1 MNRILVIAGVHLDRA
16 WTDLGTA
23 FGIPL
28 RRWSRE
34 VLALGVQEARRL
46 DVDSLVILGDLMDRA
61 TVVPDTVHYAAAVLG
76 SFPGRVLVLPGP
88 TDWLG
93 DDGPYE
99 LGSWAKNTTVW
110 TSAGFEPVPT
120 EPRLWGSAW
129 TSPSSRTPRFPIRGV
144 AEQGRTFLR
153 AGLSG
158 AEFGDFAPGDRAI
171 TNGTE
176 GSDRMLAVPDLV
188 HQPGA
193 AGGWALLVD
202 IGRADIARERI
213 YLPGQPGTSVQ
224 LDVTELTTPDAFRA
238 ALVAAGDGVGPV
250 QLRLVGQLGARVLL
264 PGFGGP
270 DLPANVV
277 LDARTLRYA
286 VEVPASSDLST
297 LAEFLRA
304 MALARGSDLERH
316 QTTAL
321 GLTAL
326 TTSAAGA

>member
-1 MNRILVIAGVHLDRA
+1 MNRILVITGVHLDRA
-16 WTDLGTA
+16 WTDLGGA

-34 VLALGVQEARRL
+34 ALALGVQEARRL
-46 DVDSLVILGDLMDRA
+46 DVDSLVVLGDLMDRA

-76 SFPGRVLVLPGP
+76 SFPGNVLILPGT

-99 LGSWAKNTTVW
+99 LANWAKNTNVW
-110 TSAGFEPVPT
+110 TSAGFEPIPT
-120 EPRLWGSAW
+120 EPTLWGSAW
-129 TSPSSRTPRFPIRGV
+129 TSPSSRTPRIPMR
-144 AEQGRTFLR
+144 ALDEQGRTFLR
-153 AGLSG
+153 AGLSEADLG
-158 AEFGDFAPGDRAI
+158 AFAPGDRAV
-171 TNGTE
+171 TTGGE

-188 HQPGA
+188 HRPGD

-202 IGRADIARERI
+202 RGRADIGGERI
-213 YLPGQPGTSVQ
+213 HILGQPGASVQ
-224 LDVTELTTPDAFRA
+224 LDVTELKSPEAFRIALRA
-238 ALVAAGDGVGPV
+238 AVDGVGPV
-250 QLRLVGQLGARVLL
+250 QLRLIGQLGPRVLL

-270 DLPANVV
+270 DLPANAV
-277 LDARTLRYA
+277 LDAQSVRYA
-286 VEVPASSDLST
+286 VEVPERSDQST

-304 MALARGSDLERH
+304 MALARGDERERH

-326 TTSAAGA
+326 STSAAGA